1 MHREAASALSA
12 DPELEPHVEAHGPLE
27 LDPADDPFRRL
38 VVSLIRQ
45 QVSMEAASAIRERLF
60 ERVDPEPASIL
71 AADPATL
78 REAGL
83 SSAKAEYLEHAAR
96 AFEDNDY
103 DRDYFANLSDD
114 EVSEELERIR
124 GVGPWTANM
133 FLMFALGRPD
143 VFPVEDLG
151 IRNGMQELLD
161 SELSRSEMR
170 TRAERWSPYRSFASL
185 YLWRACDE

>member
-1 MHREAASALSA
+1 MHREAASALRA
-12 DPELEPHVEAHGPLE
+12 DPVLEPLVEAHGPLE

-45 QVSMEAASAIRERLF
+45 QVSMDAASAIRERLF
-60 ERVDPEPASIL
+60 ERVDPIPASIL

-83 SSAKAEYLEHAAR
+83 SSAKVEYLEHAAR
-96 AFEDNDY
+96 AFEDNGY
-103 DRDYFANLSDD
+103 DKEYFPALSDD
-114 EVSEELERIR
+114 EVTEELERIR

-151 IRNGMQELLD
+151 IRKGMQGLYGEDIDRSAMTEL
-161 SELSRSEMR
+161 
-170 TRAERWSPYRSFASL
+170 AEPWRPYRSYAAL
-185 YLWRACDE
+185 YLWRSVD